1 MLLKRRRRSRRA
13 VIVFLALMVAGCA
26 PRAADVVPVPQ
37 GIVRVQG
44 VLLPAGL
51 STVRRGSFFL
61 SQGGRMVYYAESP
74 TIPLHR
80 FVGCDCSFRGVV
92 EPNSDPAALPVL
104 VVQEVEGG
112 EVLSPSSSS
121 SSSASSLSFS
131 SPLSPGGSGVPC
143 GGERGVLCPAGEY
156 CVVESFESTSGHCRS
171 IHNRF

>member
-1 MLLKRRRRSRRA
+1 MLLKRRRRNRQA
-13 VIVFLALMVAGCA
+13 VVVFLALMVVGCS
-26 PRAADVVPVPQ
+26 PRAADVIPVPQ

-44 VLLPAGL
+44 VLSPVGF
-51 STVRRGSFFL
+51 STVRRGSFLL
-61 SQGGRMVYYAESP
+61 SQGERAVYYAESP

-80 FVGCDCSFRGVV
+80 FVGCSCSFRGLV

-112 EVLSPSSSS
+112 EVLSSSSS
-121 SSSASSLSFS
+121 FSSSFSSSLSS
-131 SPLSPGGSGVPC
+131 SGSGIPC

-171 IHNRF
+171 IHNSF

>member
-1 MLLKRRRRSRRA
+1 MLLKRRRKSRKA
-13 VIVFLALMVAGCA
+13 VVVSLALIVAGCA
-26 PRAADVVPVPQ
+26 PRVADVDPVPQ

-44 VLLPAGL
+44 VLSPAGL
-51 STVRRGSFFL
+51 SIVRRGSFLL

-80 FVGCDCSFRGVV
+80 FVGCNCSFRGVV

-112 EVLSPSSSS
+112 EVLSSSSLSSSS
-121 SSSASSLSFS
+121 SSFSSSLSS
-131 SPLSPGGSGVPC
+131 GGSGMPC

-156 CVVESFESTSGHCRS
+156 CVVESFDATSGHCRS

>member
-1 MLLKRRRRSRRA
+1 MLLKRRRRNRQA
-13 VIVFLALMVAGCA
+13 VVVFLALMVAGCA
-26 PRAADVVPVPQ
+26 PRAADSVPVPQ

-44 VLLPAGL
+44 VLSPAGL
-51 STVRRGSFFL
+51 STVRRGSFLL

-80 FVGCDCSFRGVV
+80 FVGCNCSFRGLV

-112 EVLSPSSSS
+112 EVFSSSS
-121 SSSASSLSFS
+121 SFSFS
-131 SPLSPGGSGVPC
+131 SSSSFSSAPSSGGSGMPC

-171 IHNRF
+171 IQNRF